1 MTGKI
6 NGLSNDLIRE
16 SCVWFMYKIGV
27 IGENDVVLGLK
38 AHWAFQSTQLK
49 ISSRLQRHYELAK
62 DNYAVIYITEQTAA
76 NILNDINE
84 YREER
89 FPAIIPIP
97 GIQGN
102 MGIGMQGVKKCV
114 EKAVGA
120 DILFSDE

>member
-1 MTGKI
+1 
-6 NGLSNDLIRE
+6 
-16 SCVWFMYKIGV
+16 MYKIGV
-27 IGENDVVLGLK
+27 IGENDAVLGFK
-38 AHWAFQSTQLK
+38 ALGFSVYPVENMQQAAKTLH
-49 ISSRLQRHYELAK
+49 ELAE

-102 MGIGMQGVKKCV
+102 LGIGMQGVKKCV